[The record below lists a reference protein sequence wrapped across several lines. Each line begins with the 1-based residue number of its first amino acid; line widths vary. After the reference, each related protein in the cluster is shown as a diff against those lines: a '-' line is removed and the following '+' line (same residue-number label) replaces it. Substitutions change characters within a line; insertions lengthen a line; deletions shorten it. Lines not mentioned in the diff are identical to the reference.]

1 MLLQRHHT
9 LHSSDICLSPLLLLW
24 AASLFDWHTRGN
36 VQINYRAANKC
47 YSKQIWS
54 IEFVQM
60 LWLELVNVSITV
72 PDFVPEKQSE
82 QAEKLT
88 LGLG

>member
-1 MLLQRHHT
+1 
-9 LHSSDICLSPLLLLW
+9 
-24 AASLFDWHTRGN
+24 
-36 VQINYRAANKC
+36 
-47 YSKQIWS
+47 
-54 IEFVQM
+54 M